1 VLVHCSQGVS
11 RSAALT
17 IGYLMWKLG
26 RPYQEV
32 ADLVKAIRGVT
43 NPNIGFA
50 CQVSRAPADGTACM
64 LLLLNLPACWVRVSA
79 QAKPGVSAPAVGAA
93 APRRVKVCR

>member
-1 VLVHCSQGVS
+1 MRHLTASDGEWYVCAQAARSSGGCVLVHCSQGVS

-50 CQVSRAPADGTACM
+50 CQVG
-64 LLLLNLPACWVRVSA
+64 RV
-79 QAKPGVSAPAVGAA
+79 PTW
-93 APRRVKVCR
+93 

>member
-1 VLVHCSQGVS
+1 MLVHCSQGVS

-50 CQVSRAPADGTACM
+50 CQVGREPHCLPHRQWGTTAC
-64 LLLLNLPACWVRVSA
+64 
-79 QAKPGVSAPAVGAA
+79 VGNI
-93 APRRVKVCR
+93 

>member
-50 CQVSRAPADGTACM
+50 CQVWRKSGTAWHPTNRQLHTLC
-64 LLLLNLPACWVRVSA
+64 LVLEH
-79 QAKPGVSAPAVGAA
+79 
-93 APRRVKVCR
+93 

>member
-1 VLVHCSQGVS
+1 MPDNLSCHNNINCLQAARLSGGCVLVHCSQGVS
-11 RSAALT
+11 RSAALS

-50 CQVSRAPADGTACM
+50 CQVRLASTM
-64 LLLLNLPACWVRVSA
+64 ELL
-79 QAKPGVSAPAVGAA
+79 
-93 APRRVKVCR
+93 

>member
-1 VLVHCSQGVS
+1 MLVHCSQGVS
-11 RSAALT
+11 RSAALS

-50 CQVSRAPADGTACM
+50 CQVRRAPGTRA
-64 LLLLNLPACWVRVSA
+64 LNVGCCQGAGILVCESA
-79 QAKPGVSAPAVGAA
+79 GAH
-93 APRRVKVCR
+93 